1 MNSSKFG
8 GSSLRYA
15 KISLMMVLAVFVFL
29 LSVDLLI
36 SSLSVIGKDTVQN
49 ILSIATNPFI
59 SLFIG
64 LVSTAILQSSST
76 STSMIVAMVASGSLE
91 LSHAVPMILGA
102 NIGTTL
108 TSNIVAISYIAHRK
122 KFRKALTV
130 ATSHDFFNIMATC
143 IVFPLEYYYQLL
155 SKSAS
160 FLAEI
165 LTLTKKE
172 VIVSPE
178 ITMSLIDKMP
188 FSEWILK
195 AIDNSFII
203 LIISI
208 LLIILS
214 IRWLSRLML
223 KQMIGNEKEWFSHY
237 IFKNSYKSFFWG
249 GIVTAAVQSSS
260 ITTSLV
266 VPVVAGGQARFKRV
280 FPFIIGANIGTTITA
295 LIAALFKNEAAV
307 SIAIAHF
314 IFNMLGMAIFLP
326 IKPLRRI
333 PMRLAVKLGKV
344 TEKNLMVGFIY
355 LVLCFF
361 LLPFLLILLST

>member
-1 MNSSKFG
+1 MNTSKFG
-8 GSSLRYA
+8 GSSLKYA
-15 KISLMMVLAVFVFL
+15 KISLLMVLAVFVFL

-36 SSLSVIGKDTVQN
+36 SSLSVIGNETVQG

-64 LVSTAILQSSST
+64 LVSTAILQSSSS
-76 STSMIVAMVASGSLE
+76 STSMIVAMVASGALE
-91 LSHAVPMILGA
+91 LSHAVPMIMGA

-130 ATSHDFFNIMATC
+130 ATSHDFFNIMATS
-143 IVFPLEYYYQLL
+143 ILFPLEYYYQFL

-165 LTLTKKE
+165 LTIAKY
-172 VIVSPE
+172 E
-178 ITMSLIDKMP
+178 IAISQGITLSVIDKML
-188 FSEWILK
+188 FTDWIMRLTG
-195 AIDNSFII
+195 NN
-203 LIISI
+203 LIVLISSI

-214 IRWLSRLML
+214 IRWLSRLMI
-223 KQMIGNEKEWFSHY
+223 KQMIGNEREWFSHY

-266 VPVVAGGQARFKRV
+266 VPVVASSQARFKRV

-314 IFNMLGMAIFLP
+314 IFNMLGMFIFLP
-326 IKPLRRI
+326 IRPLRRV
-333 PMRLAVKLGKV
+333 PMRLAVKLGKA
-344 TEKNLMVGFIY
+344 TEKNLLIGFIY
-355 LVLCFF
+355 LVICFF

>member
-1 MNSSKFG
+1 MNSSKL
-8 GSSLRYA
+8 GSNSLRYV
-15 KISLMMVLAVFVFL
+15 KISLLSVLAVLVFL

-36 SSLSVIGKDTVQN
+36 SSLSVIGEDTVHG

-91 LSHAVPMILGA
+91 LSHAVPMIMGA

-122 KFRKALTV
+122 KFRKALTT
-130 ATSHDFFNIMATC
+130 ATSHDFFNIMATS
-143 IVFPLEYYYQLL
+143 IIFPLEYYYQLL
-155 SKSAS
+155 SKTAS

-165 LTLTKKE
+165 LTISKKE
-172 VIVSPE
+172 VIVSQGL
-178 ITMSLIDKMP
+178 TLSLVDKMP

-195 AIDNSFII
+195 AIDNNFII
-203 LIISI
+203 LVISV
-208 LLIILS
+208 LFIILS
-214 IRWLSRLML
+214 IRWLSRLMFR
-223 KQMIGNEKEWFSHY
+223 QMIGNEKEWFSHY
-237 IFKNSYKSFFWG
+237 IFKNSYKSFLWG

-314 IFNMLGMAIFLP
+314 IFNMLGMLIFLP
-326 IKPLRRI
+326 VKPLRRI
-333 PMRLAVKLGKV
+333 PMKLAVKLGKA
-344 TEKNLMVGFIY
+344 TEKNLLIGFIY
-355 LVLCFF
+355 LVSCFF